1 MALLEIEGL
10 TVEFGSVAAPLTAVD
25 DVDLTIDAGE
35 IVGCVGESGSG
46 KSVTALALMGLV
58 DFPGRVRA
66 RRMVFAGR
74 ELLSLSAAERRALTG
89 KDIAMIFQ
97 DPLASLNPCFTVAFQ
112 LTETLRMHGTP
123 EERGSAKLRRARALQ
138 LLQQVEIPDPAA
150 RLGAFPHQL
159 SGGMAQRVMIAMAI
173 ACNPRL
179 LIADEPTTALDVT
192 VQAQVLDL
200 LLRLQQE
207 RGMALLLI
215 THDLAVVAETAQ
227 RVIVMYAGEQVE
239 TGPVPEIFDT
249 PQHPYTKALL
259 DALPEHNLDR
269 TRLKAIPGV
278 VPGQY
283 DRPAGCLLSPRCD
296 FALRALPGRPAA
308 AGRPAR
314 TKGALPF
321 RARCRRTADAWLGRR
336 GGGNARRGRH
346 SNERRRAAARGRSAD
361 SPLRGIARP
370 VSRQGDRA
378 RARWRFVHRARRGNA
393 CRRRGIGLRQIDAGA
408 PGHDD
413 RAPDIRGIE
422 ARRRRR
428 RRCRQGD
435 VEALAPDG
443 ADGFP
448 EPVRLAQSAQESRNP
463 ARGAVLRSTPASTRL
478 RVARR
483 HGR

>member
-1 MALLEIEGL
+1 
-10 TVEFGSVAAPLTAVD
+10 
-25 DVDLTIDAGE
+25 
-35 IVGCVGESGSG
+35 
-46 KSVTALALMGLV
+46 
-58 DFPGRVRA
+58 
-66 RRMVFAGR
+66 
-74 ELLSLSAAERRALTG
+74 
-89 KDIAMIFQ
+89 
-97 DPLASLNPCFTVAFQ
+97 
-112 LTETLRMHGTP
+112 MHGTP
-123 EERGSAKLRRARALQ
+123 AERGSARLRRARALQ

-269 TRLKAIPGV
+269 ARLKAIPGV

-296 FALRALPGRPAA
+296 FALARCRVDRPPLAGSAGRKVRCHFALDA
-308 AGRPAR
+308 AGRPTHGWA
-314 TKGALPF
+314 
-321 RARCRRTADAWLGRR
+321 
-336 GGGNARRGRH
+336 
-346 SNERRRAAARGRSAD
+346 EEAAATRAVAD
-361 SPLRGIARP
+361 I
-370 VSRQGDRA
+370 Q
-378 RARWRFVHRARRGNA
+378 
-393 CRRRGIGLRQIDAGA
+393 
-408 PGHDD
+408 
-413 RAPDIRGIE
+413 
-422 ARRRRR
+422 
-428 RRCRQGD
+428 
-435 VEALAPDG
+435 
-443 ADGFP
+443 
-448 EPVRLAQSAQESRNP
+448 
-463 ARGAVLRSTPASTRL
+463 
-478 RVARR
+478 
-483 HGR
+483 